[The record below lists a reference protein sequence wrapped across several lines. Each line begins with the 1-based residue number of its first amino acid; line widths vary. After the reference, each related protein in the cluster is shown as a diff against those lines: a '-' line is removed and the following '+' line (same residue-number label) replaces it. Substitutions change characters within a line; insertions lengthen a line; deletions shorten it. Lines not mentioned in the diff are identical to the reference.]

1 MKMKTKKKWGFIFLL
16 IALSLTTVFL
26 LTGGKTSEKNEKTT
40 LRLMLDWYPNAV
52 HTFIYVAQEKGY
64 FAEEGLDVVIEMP
77 SDVNDPLRLAA
88 AGKVDLAINY
98 QNQLILSKEEGIP
111 VKGIYSIVQKPLGEL
126 MVKQE
131 SGIHRPKDLMG
142 KTVGLGTSMV
152 PEAIVRAMVE
162 KDGGDPEQVHF
173 IDVGYDLIPALATDR
188 VDALMGAYINH
199 EQLLLE
205 KEGYRITTILK
216 EDYAVPN
223 DLELIFVAGE
233 STITKK
239 QADLKKFLRA
249 VTKGQQDVVAN
260 PTSSLQILLDH
271 QNKESALDPTIEQ
284 QSLAKLL
291 PLMGD
296 TASPFGTQ
304 KKEQYQEVIDW
315 MRQVGILSSDLNAND
330 VFVQLNLE

>member
-1 MKMKTKKKWGFIFLL
+1 MKNKKKWGFFCLL
-16 IALSLTTVFL
+16 IVVGLAAVFL
-26 LTGGKTSEKNEKTT
+26 LTGGKSNEKSEKTS

-64 FAEEGLDVVIEMP
+64 FAEEGLDVTIEMP

-111 VKGIYSIVQKPLGEL
+111 VKAIYSIVQKPLGEL
-126 MVKQE
+126 MFKQE
-131 SGIHRPKDLMG
+131 SGIQRPKDLMG

-205 KEGYRITTILK
+205 KEGYPITTILK

-239 QADLKKFLRA
+239 EADLQKFLRA
-249 VTKGQQDVVAN
+249 VTKGQQDVVAD
-260 PTSSLQILLDH
+260 PASSLQILLDH
-271 QNKESALDPTIEQ
+271 QNKESALDPAIEQ
-284 QSLAKLL
+284 QSLAVLL

-315 MRQVGILSSDLNAND
+315 MRQVGILSSDLKAND
-330 VFVQLNLE
+330 LFVQLNSE